1 MRISNECRVT
11 FRYKPDTLSPS
22 IVNTVFSN
30 VVSTDVVND
39 VILVIKKVNKEAISK
54 FEVLTYD
61 IVIKNISDIEITNVF
76 FQDSIPKELRFIS
89 NSIFINK
96 VNIRCVNPIEG
107 FYIGTILPGDSISMS
122 FKVLV
127 NEENEDHIINN
138 SSKAIYDYIYNI
150 EEKPERVEK
159 ESNVVSTQIKR
170 DLFKQIEVSNLLTV
184 SKCMPSIKD
193 IISVKIKVRIIDTKL
208 VETPVITTPS
218 YDSNDLSNLIIM
230 GVIEYEVMYNYKSGI
245 QSFREQE
252 GFSTFILVPSG
263 LDYCEKKI
271 VKVNIE
277 ESTYKKVDCK
287 RIFVNTSLLIEI

>member
-11 FRYKPDTLSPS
+11 FRYKPDTVSPS

-30 VVSTDVVND
+30 VVSTDVINELISVT
-39 VILVIKKVNKEAISK
+39 KKVNKDTISK

-61 IVIKNISDIEITNVF
+61 IVIKNISDIDVTNVF
-76 FQDSIPKELRFIS
+76 FQDSIPKGLRFIS
-89 NSIFINK
+89 NSVFVNK
-96 VNIRCVNPIEG
+96 VNIRCVNPIKG
-107 FYIGTILPGDSISMS
+107 FYIGTILPGDSISIS

-127 NEENEDHIINN
+127 NEENEEHIINN

-159 ESNVVSTQIKR
+159 ESNVVSTQIRK
-170 DLFKQIEVSNLLTV
+170 DLFKQLEVSNLLSI

-193 IISVKIKVRIIDTKL
+193 IISVKIKVKIIDTKL
-208 VETPVITTPS
+208 VETPITTTSS
-218 YDSNDLSNLIIM
+218 YDSNDLSNLIII
-230 GVIEYEVMYNYKSGI
+230 GAIDYEVIYNYKSGV

-252 GFSTFILVPSG
+252 GFSSFLLVPSG
-263 LDYCEKKI
+263 LEYCEDKS
-271 VKVNIE
+271 VKATIE
-277 ESTYKKVDCK
+277 QSTYKKVDCR